1 MVVSFENI
9 FSQTICCLSVLF
21 MISFAVQKLLSLIRS
36 HLFLIFITES
46 WIQKDISVIDVKD
59 VCVCVSLGVLI
70 SSLTFRSLIHFEFI
84 LYMVLKSILISFFY
98 MYLSGFPSTT
108 YWRGYL
114 SFIVYFSFLCC
125 RLNIRTWAYF
135 WAFYPVSVIY
145 VSVFVPDPYHFDY
158 WSFFMYFEVKKTDF
172 SISGQW
178 QAISTLLFL
187 LKIILTIWDLLYHH
201 TIFNI
206 CILAP

>member
-1 MVVSFENI
+1 
-9 FSQTICCLSVLF
+9 

-70 SSLTFRSLIHFEFI
+70 SSLTFRSLINFEFI

-108 YWRGYL
+108 Y
-114 SFIVYFSFLCC
+114 
-125 RLNIRTWAYF
+125 
-135 WAFYPVSVIY
+135 
-145 VSVFVPDPYHFDY
+145 
-158 WSFFMYFEVKKTDF
+158 
-172 SISGQW
+172 
-178 QAISTLLFL
+178 
-187 LKIILTIWDLLYHH
+187 
-201 TIFNI
+201 
-206 CILAP
+206 